1 MLVYLGTT
9 FYLFLEIIWRFTIIS
24 LEFHSKTRNFA
35 AEMNKRIL
43 YIFSLWMATMSVLL
57 STVVSHHHH
66 MDRICMVQ
74 EQCQED
80 GNINDEH
87 TEHHDQESNTDR
99 GNCRVHQMHHF
110 VTNAKVVKGIRKLLV
125 DENHQFV
132 VLSCSSLL
140 PLPLLSLIPVRWQ
153 HVAASPLAVELAA
166 GYSRR
171 GPPSIL

>member
-1 MLVYLGTT
+1 
-9 FYLFLEIIWRFTIIS
+9 
-24 LEFHSKTRNFA
+24 
-35 AEMNKRIL
+35 
-43 YIFSLWMATMSVLL
+43 MATMSVLL

-110 VTNAKVVKGIRKLLV
+110 VTNAKVVKGILV
-125 DENHQFV
+125 MMLSMLIIDVAIFLAFFLNHTDTVHV
-132 VLSCSSLL
+132 VMMT
-140 PLPLLSLIPVRWQ
+140 
-153 HVAASPLAVELAA
+153 HH
-166 GYSRR
+166 RR
-171 GPPSIL
+171 

>member
-1 MLVYLGTT
+1 
-9 FYLFLEIIWRFTIIS
+9 
-24 LEFHSKTRNFA
+24 
-35 AEMNKRIL
+35 MNKRIL

-99 GNCRVHQMHHF
+99 GNCRVHQ
-110 VTNAKVVKGIRKLLV
+110 
-125 DENHQFV
+125 FV

-140 PLPLLSLIPVRWQ
+140 ILPCLSLISVRWQ
-153 HVAASPLAVELAA
+153 HVAASPLAEELAA

>member
-1 MLVYLGTT
+1 
-9 FYLFLEIIWRFTIIS
+9 
-24 LEFHSKTRNFA
+24 
-35 AEMNKRIL
+35 MNKRIL

-125 DENHQFV
+125 DESHQFV
-132 VLSCSSLL
+132 VLSCSSL
-140 PLPLLSLIPVRWQ
+140 
-153 HVAASPLAVELAA
+153 
-166 GYSRR
+166 
-171 GPPSIL
+171 

>member
-1 MLVYLGTT
+1 
-9 FYLFLEIIWRFTIIS
+9 
-24 LEFHSKTRNFA
+24 
-35 AEMNKRIL
+35 
-43 YIFSLWMATMSVLL
+43 
-57 STVVSHHHH
+57 
-66 MDRICMVQ
+66 MVQ
-74 EQCQED
+74 EECQED

-125 DENHQFV
+125 DESHQFV

-140 PLPLLSLIPVRWQ
+140 ILPCLSLISVRWQ
-153 HVAASPLAVELAA
+153 HVAASPLAEELAA

>member
-1 MLVYLGTT
+1 
-9 FYLFLEIIWRFTIIS
+9 
-24 LEFHSKTRNFA
+24 
-35 AEMNKRIL
+35 
-43 YIFSLWMATMSVLL
+43 MATMSVLL

-87 TEHHDQESNTDR
+87 TDHHDQESNTDR

-125 DENHQFV
+125 DESHQFV

-140 PLPLLSLIPVRWQ
+140 ILPRLSLISVRWQ
-153 HVAASPLAVELAA
+153 HVAASPLAEELAA

-171 GPPSIL
+171 GPPSFLRFYSSLPLGCKNRFEDSNATELQGFLCTFASGFMIRSVV

>member
-1 MLVYLGTT
+1 M
-9 FYLFLEIIWRFTIIS
+9 IS
-24 LEFHSKTRNFA
+24 LEFRRKTRNFA

-87 TEHHDQESNTDR
+87 TEHHDQNSGTDR
-99 GNCRVHQMHHF
+99 GNCRVHQMHQF
-110 VTNAKVVKGIRKLLV
+110 VTNAKIVKGIRKMLI
-125 DENHQFV
+125 DENHTFV
-132 VLSCSSLL
+132 VLYACSCLL
-140 PLPLLSLIPVRWQ
+140 YLPCLSLITVRWQ
-153 HVAASPLAVELAA
+153 HVAASPLVEGLAA

-171 GPPSIL
+171 GPPFIL